1 MTSRKPRAH
10 ALLALAALSTLAVA
24 VAGTVVTAMLP
35 SAALPDG
42 AVPRAEAQRLRAQ
55 VFVTQA
61 AIPRGLS
68 EKALIGFGRGRQ
80 ARTMSESSE
89 AEIDQRKW
97 LANMIVA
104 FNAPPGDLEYHA
116 LFYDVTD
123 GARNF
128 VDDMAIYLN
137 GRDQRTYVQ
146 RLNLQRPRFR
156 PNRRYELVIT
166 VRRAEVGST
175 RFETRGE
182 EPRRTGQ
189 VDFSVEDTRVRD

>member
-10 ALLALAALSTLAVA
+10 ALLALAALSTLMVA
-24 VAGTVVTAMLP
+24 IAGTALTAMLP
-35 SAALPDG
+35 DG
-42 AVPRAEAQRLRAQ
+42 AIPHAEAQRLRAQ
-55 VFVTQA
+55 VYVTQA
-61 AIPRGLS
+61 SIPRGLS
-68 EKALIGFGRGRQ
+68 EKALIGFGRGHQ

-97 LANMIVA
+97 LANMIVS

-182 EPRRTGQ
+182 EPRRSGQ
-189 VDFSVEDTRVRD
+189 VDFSVEDTRARD

>member
-1 MTSRKPRAH
+1 MSTRKPRAT
-10 ALLALAALSTLAVA
+10 ALLALAASSALV
-24 VAGTVVTAMLP
+24 
-35 SAALPDG
+35 AALG
-42 AVPRAEAQRLRAQ
+42 AGLAPHAEAQRLRAQ
-55 VFVTQA
+55 VYVTQA

-68 EKALIGFGRGRQ
+68 EKALIGFARGHQ
-80 ARTMSESSE
+80 ARSMNETTE
-89 AEIDQRKW
+89 AEIESRHW
-97 LANMIVA
+97 LGNMVVS
-104 FNAPPGDLEYHA
+104 FNSAPGDLEYHA
-116 LFYDVTD
+116 LFYDLTD

-175 RFETRGE
+175 RFDTRGE

>member
-1 MTSRKPRAH
+1 MSSRKPRVS
-10 ALLALAALSTLAVA
+10 ALFALAAVSAI
-24 VAGTVVTAMLP
+24 
-35 SAALPDG
+35 AALALTAAMPQG
-42 AVPRAEAQRLRAQ
+42 ALPEGALSRAEAQRLRAQ
-55 VFVTQA
+55 VYVTQA

-68 EKALIGFGRGRQ
+68 EKALIGFGRGHQ
-80 ARTMSESSE
+80 ARAMNETTEP
-89 AEIDQRKW
+89 ALDDRHW
-97 LANMIVA
+97 LGNMVVA

-123 GARNF
+123 GARDF

-146 RLNLQRPRFR
+146 RLNLARPRFR

-182 EPRRTGQ
+182 EVRRSGQ
-189 VDFSVEDTRVRD
+189 VDFSVDDTRVRD

>member
-1 MTSRKPRAH
+1 MSSRKPRVTT
-10 ALLALAALSTLAVA
+10 LLTLASVSAVVA
-24 VAGTVVTAMLP
+24 VTLSSV
-35 SAALPDG
+35 LPDG
-42 AVPRAEAQRLRAQ
+42 PASDAVLSRAEAQRLRAQ
-55 VFVTQA
+55 VYVTQA

-68 EKALIGFGRGRQ
+68 EKAVVGFGRGHQ
-80 ARTMSESSE
+80 ARAMNESSE
-89 AEIDQRKW
+89 ATIEERRW
-97 LANMIVA
+97 LGNMVVS

-123 GARNF
+123 GARDF

-146 RLNLQRPRFR
+146 RLNLARPRFR

-182 EPRRTGQ
+182 EPRRSGQ
-189 VDFSVEDTRVRD
+189 VDFSVEDTRARDPD

>member
-1 MTSRKPRAH
+1 MSTRPLTHRRPPRAP
-10 ALLALAALSTLAVA
+10 ALLALAAVSALTFAALSAA
-24 VAGTVVTAMLP
+24 AP
-35 SAALPDG
+35 DAALPHAD
-42 AVPRAEAQRLRAQ
+42 AQALRAQ

-61 AIPRGLS
+61 AIPRGLT
-68 EKALIGFGRGRQ
+68 EKALVGFARSHA
-80 ARTMSESSE
+80 ARTMAETDE
-89 AEIDQRKW
+89 ADLTTRRW
-97 LANMIVA
+97 LANMVVS
-104 FNAPPGDLEYHA
+104 FNVPPGDLEYHA

-123 GARNF
+123 GGRNF

-146 RLNLQRPRFR
+146 RLNLARPRFR
-156 PNRRYELVIT
+156 PNRRMELVIT

-189 VDFSVEDTRVRD
+189 FDFSVDDTRVRD

>member
-1 MTSRKPRAH
+1 MSSRKPRVT
-10 ALLALAALSTLAVA
+10 ALLALAAVSSIVA
-24 VAGTVVTAMLP
+24 VAMTAVMP
-35 SAALPDG
+35 H
-42 AVPRAEAQRLRAQ
+42 AEAQRLRAQ
-55 VFVTQA
+55 VYVTQA

-68 EKALIGFGRGRQ
+68 EKALIGFGRGHQ
-80 ARTMSESSE
+80 ARAMNESSE
-89 AEIDQRKW
+89 AAIDDRHW
-97 LANMIVA
+97 LGNMIVA

-123 GARNF
+123 GARDF

-146 RLNLQRPRFR
+146 RLNLARPRFR

-166 VRRAEVGST
+166 VRRAEVGNT

-182 EPRRTGQ
+182 EPRRSGQ
-189 VDFSVEDTRVRD
+189 VDFSVEDTRARD

>member
-1 MTSRKPRAH
+1 MSHRKSRPT
-10 ALLALAALSTLAVA
+10 ALFALAVLSTLAFGI
-24 VAGTVVTAMLP
+24 AGALLP
-35 SAALPDG
+35 GGSEAPLTIS
-42 AVPRAEAQRLRAQ
+42 RAEAQRLRAQ
-55 VFVTQA
+55 VYVTQA
-61 AIPRGLS
+61 AIPRGLT
-68 EKALIGFGRGRQ
+68 EKALIGFARGHQ
-80 ARTMSESSE
+80 ARTMNESSE
-89 AEIDQRKW
+89 AAIADRHW
-97 LANMIVA
+97 LGNMVVS

-146 RLNLQRPRFR
+146 RLNLARPRFR

-166 VRRAEVGST
+166 VRHAEVGNT

-182 EPRRTGQ
+182 EPRHSGQ
-189 VDFSVEDTRVRD
+189 VDFSVEDTRARE